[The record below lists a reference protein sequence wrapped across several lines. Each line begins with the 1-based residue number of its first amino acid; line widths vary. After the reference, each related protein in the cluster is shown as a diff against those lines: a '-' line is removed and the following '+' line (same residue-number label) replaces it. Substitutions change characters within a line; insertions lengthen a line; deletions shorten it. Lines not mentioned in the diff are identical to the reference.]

1 MEEKE
6 FQKKTRSAFIWNMLD
21 RVGSQLISV
30 VVGIALARTL
40 GAAEYGLT
48 GALAIFIALSQ
59 TLSDSGFSAALV
71 RKKEITETDYNTVFY
86 YNLFISILLYVI
98 GYISAPAI
106 ASFFNEPILIPIS
119 RVLFIVFIFYALC
132 LIQNAKMVKE
142 IDFRKVAT
150 INISAIIISGII
162 ALWMAYSGYGVWA
175 LVAQIT
181 IQAFIKMIMQ
191 WLWGGWR
198 PRLLFSWESFK
209 SLFAFGSNI
218 MLANVLNVL
227 FLNMYSAIIG
237 RLYSSR
243 ELGYYSQANKWSD
256 MGVSTLYGIIL
267 NSTYTLFSAI
277 QDDRERLLRS
287 YRKTMK
293 LTAFITL
300 PALLGLA
307 VTSRPFILILLGEK
321 WSTSIPMF
329 SLLLI
334 AGIFTV
340 LTSVNG
346 NYIRI
351 KGNSRLVLQLEI
363 FKIALFILVLA
374 FTWHLPIIQLLY
386 GMVAT
391 RAIVYIVTIVTIGRN
406 VGYTWDMQLR
416 DVMPSVITAIIMV
429 AIAFPIQYF
438 ITNIY
443 LLFATQICVC
453 AVFYLTVNRFL
464 QREIMDEMIRT
475 LSKIGK

>member
-98 GYISAPAI
+98 GYFSAPAI

-243 ELGYYSQANKWSD
+243 ELGYYSQANKWSE

-453 AVFYLTVNRFL
+453 AAFYLTVNRFL